1 MMSRGS
7 NEDYRRVQGRMS
19 DVDGVMQ
26 QVQEVGRRLGRVR
39 SSQVRPGNGAL
50 IRQAGRQAD
59 DGLQGRESTGA
70 QRWSALSVVGRSRA
84 ITRDRRGW
92 SA

>member
-1 MMSRGS
+1 
-7 NEDYRRVQGRMS
+7 MS

-39 SSQVRPGNGAL
+39 LSQVRPGNGAL
-50 IRQAGRQAD
+50 IRQARRQTGRRWTA
-59 DGLQGRESTGA
+59 GKAIHGRTTME
-70 QRWSALSVVGRSRA
+70 RSVVGRSHA